1 MNDASIAQTSPLM
14 LGRRTRRPFADG
26 LHCRFPDVAY
36 ERAAAARFSGRAGR
50 LPEPDM
56 RQAACQPR
64 CGCGPAV
71 AVHAPTCRCA
81 RSGRRGT
88 RACFMR
94 VSWGQDGRAARCAHS
109 GEPAPF
115 GMRRAKARSTTC
127 DATRAECGCFKVEIR
142 TALEHGKCS
151 LDATRD
157 LRFEIDDA
165 SSIDTESRP
174 RDDSIRIDLRQ
185 FIGVAVMW
193 ESALIDGRISVLRRF
208 VSIDFLDS
216 TAPCFHE

>member
-1 MNDASIAQTSPLM
+1 M
-14 LGRRTRRPFADG
+14 
-26 LHCRFPDVAY
+26 
-36 ERAAAARFSGRAGR
+36 
-50 LPEPDM
+50 
-56 RQAACQPR
+56 
-64 CGCGPAV
+64 
-71 AVHAPTCRCA
+71 
-81 RSGRRGT
+81 
-88 RACFMR
+88 
-94 VSWGQDGRAARCAHS
+94 
-109 GEPAPF
+109 
-115 GMRRAKARSTTC
+115 
-127 DATRAECGCFKVEIR
+127 DATRG
-142 TALEHGKCS
+142 
-151 LDATRD
+151 

>member
-1 MNDASIAQTSPLM
+1 MNGAPIAQTSPLT

-64 CGCGPAV
+64 YGCGPAV
-71 AVHAPTCRCA
+71 AMPAPTCRCA
-81 RSGRRGT
+81 RSGRRGM

-94 VSWGQDGRAARCAHS
+94 VSWGQDERAARCAHS

-115 GMRRAKARSTTC
+115 GMRRAEARGTTC

-142 TALEHGKCS
+142 TAPEREKCS
-151 LDATRD
+151 FDATRD

-165 SSIDTESRP
+165 SSVDKESRQ
-174 RDDSIRIDLRQ
+174 RGDSVRIDRHQ
-185 FIGVAVMW
+185 FIGIAVVW
-193 ESALIDGRISVLRRF
+193 ESAQNDGLISVLRRF
-208 VSIDFLDS
+208 VSSDFPDS
-216 TAPCFHE
+216 FAPCFQE